1 MNEFGFWKR
10 QSGFIIFKSAYME
23 KKMTTAVTWKYLKQS
38 NKFKTE
44 KLSISNI
51 HSHRVKCPKL
61 FNDGLITTWYFPQM
75 FQSRFTVFNWL
86 NIMESELPS
95 KKNSSN
101 KMKVLDDMS
110 MCIWVCFQQMRFLF
124 ASHVLIWHFWRKK
137 QLNVEG
143 QSQSKNKI
151 KSHHLK
157 IIIQKA

>member
-61 FNDGLITTWYFPQM
+61 LNDGLITTWYFPQM

-95 KKNSSN
+95 KKKQQQQNESFRRHVDVYLSLFSTNEIFICVTRSN
-101 KMKVLDDMS
+101 LT
-110 MCIWVCFQQMRFLF
+110 FL
-124 ASHVLIWHFWRKK
+124 KK
-137 QLNVEG
+137 KTSECRRA
-143 QSQSKNKI
+143 KPK
-151 KSHHLK
+151 
-157 IIIQKA
+157 

>member
-23 KKMTTAVTWKYLKQS
+23 KKMTTAVTWKHLKQS

-61 FNDGLITTWYFPQM
+61 LNDGLITTWYFPQM

-95 KKNSSN
+95 KKKQQQQNESFRRHVDVYLSLFSTNEIFICVTRSN
-101 KMKVLDDMS
+101 LT
-110 MCIWVCFQQMRFLF
+110 FL
-124 ASHVLIWHFWRKK
+124 KK
-137 QLNVEG
+137 KTSECRRA
-143 QSQSKNKI
+143 KPK
-151 KSHHLK
+151 
-157 IIIQKA
+157 